1 MEGYLSFLAFCVYGF
16 RFRILR
22 HQPHQKFTP
31 RAATAE
37 NSWSPLAFSIT
48 SIIYSKNKIFTWLS
62 KLGTSSL
69 SLVDTK
75 LGNQSCNIARIGSLS
90 FSSNFS
96 LIRSALI
103 SSRLALQ
110 HLSLEGFGW

>member
-1 MEGYLSFLAFCVYGF
+1 MALDFEYYATKNL
-16 RFRILR
+16 
-22 HQPHQKFTP
+22 PHEPPLQKIPGPPWHIT
-31 RAATAE
+31 
-37 NSWSPLAFSIT
+37 IT

-110 HLSLEGFGW
+110 HLSLEGLGW